1 MFRMNFP
8 RRFTSRPDFRLWPPP
23 RNRPLNYRR
32 QYARPVS
39 CDPPS
44 PPPCFFHA
52 ARFHLQDYYRSS
64 QRQSANRETPDGV
77 ERLRGCAKSESV
89 WDLDNRAADATPGF
103 SLFSSSRWKM
113 LFTRF
118 LPSFDTI
125 LQFDII
131 CSWEWWISGD
141 PNINGIDQLPPKI
154 LQLEMV

>member
-44 PPPCFFHA
+44 PPWPPCFFHA

-77 ERLRGCAKSESV
+77 ERLRVAPSQFGILITGQLTRHLVSLSFPLRGGRCCLLASFHHLIQFCNLILSV
-89 WDLDNRAADATPGF
+89 PGNG
-103 SLFSSSRWKM
+103 
-113 LFTRF
+113 
-118 LPSFDTI
+118 
-125 LQFDII
+125 
-131 CSWEWWISGD
+131 ISGD
-141 PNINGIDQLPPKI
+141 INGIDQLPPKI

>member
-77 ERLRGCAKSESV
+77 ERLRGCAKSV

-113 LFTRF
+113 FF
-118 LPSFDTI
+118 YSLPSIIWYNFAIWYYLFLGMVYQVI
-125 LQFDII
+125 LM
-131 CSWEWWISGD
+131 GL
-141 PNINGIDQLPPKI
+141 INY
-154 LQLEMV
+154 LQKSSN

>member
-77 ERLRGCAKSESV
+77 ERLRGCAKSVSV

-103 SLFSSSRWKM
+103 SFFLFAVEDVVYS
-113 LFTRF
+113 
-118 LPSFDTI
+118 LPSIIWYNFAIWYYLFLGMVYQVI
-125 LQFDII
+125 LM
-131 CSWEWWISGD
+131 GL
-141 PNINGIDQLPPKI
+141 INY
-154 LQLEMV
+154 LQKSSN